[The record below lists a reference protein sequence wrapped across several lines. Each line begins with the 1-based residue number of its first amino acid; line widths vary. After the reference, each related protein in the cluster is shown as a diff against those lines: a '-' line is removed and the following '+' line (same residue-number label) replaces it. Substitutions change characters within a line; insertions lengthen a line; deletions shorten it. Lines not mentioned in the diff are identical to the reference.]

1 MYYNGDREGMVMR
14 NFMYHNPVTLFFGR
28 GQAEQLRKEVPKYG
42 KKCCLFT
49 VEEA

>member
-1 MYYNGDREGMVMR
+1 MR